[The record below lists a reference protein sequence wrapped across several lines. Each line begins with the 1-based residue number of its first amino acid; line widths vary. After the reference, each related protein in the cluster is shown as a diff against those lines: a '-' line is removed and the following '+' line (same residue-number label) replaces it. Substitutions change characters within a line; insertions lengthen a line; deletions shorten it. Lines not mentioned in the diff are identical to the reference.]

1 MSEEKTAKE
10 LAELT
15 YGFTFKQF
23 VQIMLS
29 SKIFQDIYLEHFP
42 DAEQHSL
49 KQMYI
54 NIKNIGAEEK
64 TLKVL
69 EQLFTDQ
76 KEKVVNIADNN
87 EQVQSESVN
96 CKPSRQGAR
105 D

>member
-15 YGFTFKQF
+15 HGFPFKQF

-29 SKIFQDIYLEHFP
+29 SKIFQEIYLEHFP
-42 DAEQHSL
+42 DSEQHSL
-49 KQMYI
+49 EQMYI

-69 EQLFTDQ
+69 KQLFTDQ
-76 KEKVVNIADNN
+76 KEKVVNIGDNN
-87 EQVQSESVN
+87 EKVYSESA
-96 CKPSRQGAR
+96 RAR